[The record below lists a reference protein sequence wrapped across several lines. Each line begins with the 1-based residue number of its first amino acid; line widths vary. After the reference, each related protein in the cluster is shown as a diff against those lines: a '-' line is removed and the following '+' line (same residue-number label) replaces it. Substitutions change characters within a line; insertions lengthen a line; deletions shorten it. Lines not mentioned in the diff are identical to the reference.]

1 MKRHSG
7 FTLIELMIIVAI
19 IGILA
24 AIAIPKFSNVLR
36 KTQEGSTKG
45 ALGVMRSAITLY
57 YTSMETLYIS
67 SGNGLTPA
75 ENLSNSA
82 GPFQTQYLSQI
93 SPVKLGLPGVHNN
106 VTTVIDYTAASVD
119 ADGTGNPAGW
129 FYGSSNGLFVVGCTH
144 TDTKSVAISA
154 W

>member
-7 FTLIELMIIVAI
+7 FTLIEMMIIVAI

-24 AIAIPKFSNVLR
+24 AIAIPKFSNILR

-45 ALGVMRSAITLY
+45 ALGAMRSAITLY
-57 YTSMETLYIS
+57 YTSMEALYIS
-67 SGNGLTPA
+67 AGNGLSPA
-75 ENLSNSA
+75 ENLSNPD
-82 GPFQTQYLSQI
+82 GPFRTRYLDQI
-93 SPVKLGLPGVHNN
+93 PTAKLGLPVHNN
-106 VTTVIDYTAASVD
+106 VTTVIDYTTASVN